1 MKPIKQILSL
11 SILIIILIIG
21 FILYQVIYKPS
32 NPDLNCRIPV
42 PFCDTKK
49 PKLTENQYKGK
60 EIFNS
65 NCAACHKLNSK
76 TTGPALHEV
85 DSLVF
90 INWLTNK
97 KYKIDSTK
105 VEILA
110 IDYHKTVFSKTLTKK
125 DVTDLIEYCHS
136 E

>member
-1 MKPIKQILSL
+1 MKRIR
-11 SILIIILIIG
+11 IILFSLTTIIVLLG
-21 FILYQVIYKPS
+21 VLILYKVNHSENPGSGTSDLPS
-32 NPDLNCRIPV
+32 CGNKDLT
-42 PFCDTKK
+42 D
-49 PKLTENQYKGK
+49 NQYKGK
-60 EIFNS
+60 EIFNA

-76 TTGPALHEV
+76 STGPALHEV

-97 KYKIDSTK
+97 KHKIDSTK

-110 IDYHKTVFSKTLTKK
+110 IDYHKTVFSKTLTQKN
-125 DVTDLIEYCHS
+125 VTDLIEYCHS

>member
-1 MKPIKQILSL
+1 MKKLRIILFSFTT
-11 SILIIILIIG
+11 IILILG
-21 FILYQVIYKPS
+21 VSLLLKKNNS
-32 NPDLNCRIPV
+32 ENPYSSTRSVSSCGNTDL
-42 PFCDTKK
+42 T
-49 PKLTENQYKGK
+49 TNQKKGK
-60 EIFNS
+60 KVFDS
-65 NCAACHKLNSK
+65 NCLACHKLNSK
-76 TTGPALHEV
+76 STGPALHEV

-97 KYKIDSTK
+97 KHKIDSTK

-125 DVTDLIEYCHS
+125 DVYDLIEYCHS